1 MRQMKGLLGEQDH
14 LLTLWVPSHQH
25 HDDGLYYC
33 SYVTA
38 YECSQR
44 GLDIYHTGLK
54 RPELTHG
61 GGGFK
66 RQPWLQSY

>member
-1 MRQMKGLLGEQDH
+1 MVRQMKGLLGEQDH

-25 HDDGLYYC
+25 HGDGLYYC

-44 GLDIYHTGLK
+44 GLDISHRVKKARANTWWRGV
-54 RPELTHG
+54 
-61 GGGFK
+61 
-66 RQPWLQSY
+66 